1 MEIKTHPPMQVLY
14 SSHQTSIPQ
23 LENFVA
29 VIAKELYAE
38 ASANHVL
45 VSGPQYWVYHGMDG
59 NMETVF
65 TLEIALSFQG
75 EIKSSK
81 FKTKELPAFKSLS
94 HLHEGAWEK
103 MPESYGAI
111 IQHIEQHKIP
121 MSDEC
126 REVYYNVDFA
136 NGENNRVEIQLG
148 II

>member
-14 SSHQTSIPQ
+14 SSHQTTIPQ
-23 LENFVA
+23 LKNFVA

-38 ASANHVL
+38 ASANDVL

-65 TLEIALSFQG
+65 TLEIALPVQG
-75 EIKSSK
+75 KIKSSK
-81 FKTKELPAFKSLS
+81 FKMKELPAFKSLS

-103 MPESYGAI
+103 MPESYGAML
-111 IQHIEQHKIP
+111 QHIEQQKIP